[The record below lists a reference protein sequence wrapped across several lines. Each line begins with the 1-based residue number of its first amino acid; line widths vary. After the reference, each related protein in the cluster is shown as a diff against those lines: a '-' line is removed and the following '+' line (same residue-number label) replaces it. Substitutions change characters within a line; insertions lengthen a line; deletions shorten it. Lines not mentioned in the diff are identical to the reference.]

1 MTIIKT
7 TGQSDSDSN
16 SKSKVD
22 PSPSSGKAKTG
33 GISPSNMRAT
43 AAASDKG
50 KAASATRAA
59 SEDIAE
65 VENNESI
72 EEVNVNR
79 NRRSSLLSGQEN
91 SADSKSDQAVRP
103 DSLAEYIGQ
112 SRLKTM
118 LNMSISAAQSRGE
131 ALDHVLFYGPPG
143 LGKTTLARVIANE
156 MQARIHMT
164 SGPSLERPRDII
176 GLVHQLEE
184 GDVLFIDEIHRLSR
198 VAEELLYPAIEDFVI
213 DLTTGKGQ
221 ATRTMRL
228 PLPRFTLIGATT
240 KAGMLSNA
248 LRDRFGFVCR
258 LEFYDDEELTKIVA
272 RTAKILHT
280 NMDDA
285 AVAAIATRA
294 RGTPRIANRLVRLVR
309 DFGQY
314 QGAALIDGAIA
325 ESALESYQVDK
336 HGLDMTDRRLLTI
349 LIDHYDGGPVGIETL
364 AATIGEDSDTV
375 EDVYEPFL
383 IQKGFIQRT
392 SRGRMATPFAYQHL
406 NKPVSKRVLSE
417 TAALA
422 AKQDA
427 KQLDIFN
434 KDTADASGNQS

>member
-7 TGQSDSDSN
+7 SDPAQGEPQPEPQQSLQPKA
-16 SKSKVD
+16 KSKISA
-22 PSPSSGKAKTG
+22 SPSSGQKK
-33 GISPSNMRAT
+33 
-43 AAASDKG
+43 
-50 KAASATRAA
+50 
-59 SEDIAE
+59 SET
-65 VENNESI
+65 I

-91 SADSKSDQAVRP
+91 SADQKSDQAVRP
-103 DSLAEYIGQ
+103 DSLQEYIGQ
-112 SRLKTM
+112 TRLKGM
-118 LNMSISAAQSRGE
+118 MNMSISAAKSRGE

-258 LEFYDDEELTKIVA
+258 LEFYDEAELTKIVA
-272 RTAKILHT
+272 RTAKILSVA
-280 NMDDA
+280 MEIE
-285 AVAAIATRA
+285 AVVAIASRA

-314 QGAALIDGAIA
+314 QGAEVIDGAIA
-325 ESALESYQVDK
+325 EAALESYQVDK
-336 HGLDMTDRRLLTI
+336 HGLDMTDRRLLEI

-364 AATIGEDSDTV
+364 AATIGEDSETV

-406 NKPVSKRVLSE
+406 GKPVSKRILSE
-417 TAALA
+417 ASIAE
-422 AKQDA
+422 A
-427 KQLDIFN
+427 KQLDIFQR
-434 KDTADASGNQS
+434 KSDQ

>member
-1 MTIIKT
+1 M
-7 TGQSDSDSN
+7 
-16 SKSKVD
+16 
-22 PSPSSGKAKTG
+22 
-33 GISPSNMRAT
+33 
-43 AAASDKG
+43 
-50 KAASATRAA
+50 
-59 SEDIAE
+59 
-65 VENNESI
+65 
-72 EEVNVNR
+72 
-79 NRRSSLLSGQEN
+79 
-91 SADSKSDQAVRP
+91 
-103 DSLAEYIGQ
+103 
-112 SRLKTM
+112 
-118 LNMSISAAQSRGE
+118 NMSISAAKSRGE

-258 LEFYDDEELTKIVA
+258 LEFYDEAELTKIVA
-272 RTAKILHT
+272 RTAKILSVA
-280 NMDDA
+280 MEIE
-285 AVAAIATRA
+285 AVVAIASRA

-314 QGAALIDGAIA
+314 QGAEVIDGTIA
-325 ESALESYQVDK
+325 EAALESYQVDK
-336 HGLDMTDRRLLTI
+336 HGLDMTDRRLLEI

-364 AATIGEDSDTV
+364 AATIGEDSETV

-406 NKPVSKRVLSE
+406 GKPVSKRILTESSIAE
-417 TAALA
+417 
-422 AKQDA
+422 A
-427 KQLDIFN
+427 KQLDIFQR
-434 KDTADASGNQS
+434 KSEQ